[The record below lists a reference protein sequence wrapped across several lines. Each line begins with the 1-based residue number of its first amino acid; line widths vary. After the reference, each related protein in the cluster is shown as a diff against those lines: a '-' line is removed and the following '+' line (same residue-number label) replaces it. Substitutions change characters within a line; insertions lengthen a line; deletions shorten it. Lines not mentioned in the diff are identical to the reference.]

1 LLHRAL
7 CLLLF
12 AFPLAAQQ
20 PVASP
25 ARPAPPVAH
34 GFQIS
39 GTVIHAL
46 NGEPMA
52 GVEVVVAPTGKRDD
66 FHTMV
71 TDANGRFLFRDVA
84 PGKYI
89 LAAKHRGFPQ
99 QLFEGH
105 GPFSTAI
112 VVGAG
117 KNSEDLAFRLK
128 PEGSISGRITDEQ
141 DDPVRAASVM
151 LFVRNVESGE
161 HTINLQLRALTDDQ
175 GGYHFG
181 HLPAGSYYVAVSAR
195 PWYAV
200 NDHAVS
206 MGRSSASASAGENPE
221 LDVAYPTTYY
231 RQTIE
236 PEQANPIRLNWGDR
250 LTADIMLHAVPALH
264 LRLTNQNPGSQNPNS
279 QNPNSQN
286 PISQNQDSA
295 AGFEEAMLKQTLLG
309 GTEVFVE
316 TQTVSI
322 APNTIEISG
331 VPPGHYDLS
340 VVTANEK
347 NGVGTSSSRHQTVNV
362 SSSGDVDPSR
372 GSELAAISGTV
383 IFESQ
388 QGPLPDAS
396 LQFHSHESGQ
406 YFDAPVSANGGFD
419 LPEVHPGRYDIVLL
433 NSGDLALKSISAV
446 GAKVAG
452 ETVEIAGPG
461 RVHLALIASK
471 GNGRL
476 EGVVLRGDK
485 PLGGAMVV
493 LVPRDP
499 ANNWSLFRRDQS
511 DSDGTFELST
521 VMPGAYTLLAIENG
535 WELEWANPA
544 VLESYL
550 PQGQPVQMEAG
561 SRLKINIKSVP
572 LHGTADNPSPTK

>member
-1 LLHRAL
+1 MLPRAL

-20 PVASP
+20 PAGSP
-25 ARPAPPVAH
+25 AHPALPSAQ

-46 NGEPMA
+46 NAEPLA
-52 GVEVVVAPTGKRDD
+52 GVEVAVAPTGKRDD
-66 FHTMV
+66 FHTTV

-84 PGKYI
+84 AGKYI

-112 VVGAG
+112 AAGVG
-117 KNSEDLAFRLK
+117 KNSEDLVFRLK

-161 HTINLQLRALTDDQ
+161 HTINLQLRASTDDQ

-181 HLPAGSYYVAVSAR
+181 HLPAGSYYVAVSAK

-200 NDHAVS
+200 NDHTG
-206 MGRSSASASAGENPE
+206 GRKVVPTSAGENPE

-231 RQTIE
+231 RQAIE

-264 LRLTNQNPGSQNPNS
+264 LRLTNQNPGVQNPNS

-286 PISQNQDSA
+286 QDPA

-316 TQTVSI
+316 TQTVNV
-322 APNTIEISG
+322 APNAVEISG
-331 VPPGHYDLS
+331 VPPGRYDLS
-340 VVTANEK
+340 VVMAKEK
-347 NGVGTSSSRHQTVNV
+347 NGVGTSSSRHQAVNV

-383 IFESQ
+383 VFENQ
-388 QGPLPDAS
+388 QGALPDAS

-419 LPEVHPGRYDIVLL
+419 LPEVHPGRYDVVLL
-433 NSGDLALKSISAV
+433 NSGDLALKSISAM
-446 GAKVAG
+446 GAKVTG

-485 PLGGAMVV
+485 PVGGAMVV

-499 ANNWSLFRRDQS
+499 ANNWPLFRRDQS
-511 DSDGTFELST
+511 DSDGSFELST

-550 PQGQPVQMEAG
+550 PQGQPVQVEAD

-572 LHGTADNPSPTK
+572 LHGTPDNPSPTK

>member
-1 LLHRAL
+1 
-7 CLLLF
+7 
-12 AFPLAAQQ
+12 
-20 PVASP
+20 
-25 ARPAPPVAH
+25 
-34 GFQIS
+34 
-39 GTVIHAL
+39 
-46 NGEPMA
+46 
-52 GVEVVVAPTGKRDD
+52 
-66 FHTMV
+66 
-71 TDANGRFLFRDVA
+71 
-84 PGKYI
+84 
-89 LAAKHRGFPQ
+89 
-99 QLFEGH
+99 
-105 GPFSTAI
+105 
-112 VVGAG
+112 
-117 KNSEDLAFRLK
+117 
-128 PEGSISGRITDEQ
+128 
-141 DDPVRAASVM
+141 
-151 LFVRNVESGE
+151 
-161 HTINLQLRALTDDQ
+161 
-175 GGYHFG
+175 
-181 HLPAGSYYVAVSAR
+181 
-195 PWYAV
+195 
-200 NDHAVS
+200 

-250 LTADIMLHAVPALH
+250 LTADILLHAVPALH

-286 PISQNQDSA
+286 PNSQNPNSQNQDSA

-340 VVTANEK
+340 VVTAKEK

-383 IFESQ
+383 IFENQ

-511 DSDGTFELST
+511 DLDGTFILPN
-521 VMPGAYTLLAIENG
+521 VIPGSYMLTAIENG
-535 WELEWANPA
+535 WDLDWSQPGPIAAYLQRGRKIQIESDGMVDLKEAVELQ
-544 VLESYL
+544 S
-550 PQGQPVQMEAG
+550 
-561 SRLKINIKSVP
+561 K
-572 LHGTADNPSPTK
+572 